1 MKTLLPALLLLLLTA
16 CSSDQPAAKKTDSA
30 GDTTAK
36 KTDTVAVAEKN
47 SSTFQLA
54 HVTRNTKPLQTYP
67 LKGLMA
73 GRTGKAIYI
82 MPERTQ
88 EQRGVPVYM
97 NGFVQGVQYA
107 YAEHRPLVISP
118 DMVWLL
124 IAQGFSIHIN
134 EKYDSLKSMVF
145 TSDKP
150 RDIIVRNDSLI
161 TGKAAEWEKTI
172 ASFSDSV
179 KKYTR
184 NDVYNAVIQK
194 FSTTTPE
201 ITTAYNVTLL
211 ESVKKG
217 FNFLAESGCGIPEI
231 TLTGTQADWDALPEK
246 TEALRKFGL
255 GKWVDNLKPV
265 LSQFSAAYKGN
276 VDTVF
281 WNAMYKESSMY
292 NIFHISG
299 WMLKFFPYVKQYY
312 TVGEGEDMR
321 ETFRYIPNKYYDG
334 ENYRL
339 STLSTEHFPSGYA
352 KVDVKWSNQLK
363 TPAEVTDLEVYA
375 GFAGLKQDSVTLA
388 LEPIITWAIC
398 KKNAPAAQAPDR
410 DYPKSNLKHTP
421 DRWLSEIADK
431 ADVLP
436 VYGYDKT
443 TRTYAQGIKK
453 LETFLRDTIA
463 KLIPPAITTAPY
475 FSFDFIVTW
484 GGTVTDVKVHGG
496 RATPEQEVQ
505 LKHLLTHLP
514 LPWKPAERKEYD
526 IDDDA
531 GSMFSVNYRVH
542 VSLNKR

>member
-1 MKTLLPALLLLLLTA
+1 MKKILPAIFLLLAA
-16 CSSDQPAAKKTDSA
+16 CNSEPPAANKTDSTT
-30 GDTTAK
+30 DTAVVK
-36 KTDTVAVAEKN
+36 NDTVAVPGKN

-54 HVTRNTKPLQTYP
+54 HVTRNKKPLQTFP
-67 LKGLMA
+67 MKRLMA
-73 GRTGKAIYI
+73 GRTGKAVYI
-82 MPERTQ
+82 MPERMQ

-124 IAQGFSIHIN
+124 IAQGFSIHVN

-150 RDIIVRNDSLI
+150 RDIIVRNDSLV

-172 ASFSDSV
+172 AAFSDSV

-246 TEALRKFGL
+246 AEALRKFGL

-265 LSQFSAAYKGN
+265 LTKFSDAYKGN

-299 WMLKFFPYVKQYY
+299 WILKFFPYVKDYY
-312 TVGEGEDMR
+312 TVGEGENMR

-339 STLSTEHFPSGYA
+339 STLSTENFPSGYA

-363 TPAEVTDLEVYA
+363 TPAELTDLEVYA

-398 KKNAPAAQAPDR
+398 KKNAPAATAPDLDR
-410 DYPKSNLKHTP
+410 GESRLKHTP
-421 DRWLSEIADK
+421 DRWLSAVADK
-431 ADVLP
+431 ADMLP

-443 TRTYAQGIKK
+443 TRTYAQGMKK

-463 KLIPPAITTAPY
+463 KMIPPAISTAPY

-484 GGTVTDVKVHGG
+484 AGTVTDVKVSGG
-496 RATPEQEVQ
+496 RATKEQEAQ

-514 LPWKPAERKEYD
+514 EPWKPAARNEYD
-526 IDDDA
+526 IGEEVPA
-531 GSMFSVNYRVH
+531 LYRVNYRVH
-542 VSLNKR
+542 VSLDKR

>member
-1 MKTLLPALLLLLLTA
+1 MKKLLPVLLLILTA
-16 CSSDQPAAKKTDSA
+16 CSSDQPAAKKNDS
-30 GDTTAK
+30 TYTVTE
-36 KTDTVAVAEKN
+36 KTETVAAPGKN

-54 HVTRNTKPLQTYP
+54 HVKRNTKPLQTFP
-67 LKGLMA
+67 MKRLMA

-82 MPERTQ
+82 MPESTQ
-88 EQRGVPVYM
+88 NQHGVPVYM

-124 IAQGFSIHIN
+124 IAQGFSIHVN

-161 TGKAAEWEKTI
+161 TGKASEWEKTI

-231 TLTGTQADWDALPEK
+231 TLTGSQADWDALPEK
-246 TEALRKFGL
+246 AEALRKFGL

-299 WMLKFFPYVKQYY
+299 WMLKFFPYVKEYY
-312 TVGEGEDMR
+312 TVGDGADMR

-334 ENYRL
+334 EDYRL

-363 TPAEVTDLEVYA
+363 TPAEMTDLEVYA

-421 DRWLSEIADK
+421 DRWLSEIAAK
-431 ADVLP
+431 PDVLP
-436 VYGYDKT
+436 VYGADEQ
-443 TRTYAQGIKK
+443 TRSYTQGIKK

-463 KLIPPAITTAPY
+463 KLIPPVLSTAPP

-484 GGTVTDVKVHGG
+484 GGTVTDVKISGG
-496 RATPEQEVQ
+496 RATPEQEAQ

-514 LPWKPAERKEYD
+514 EPWKPAQRKEYD
-526 IDDDA
+526 IDDEQGA
-531 GSMFSVNYRVH
+531 MFGVNYRVH
-542 VSLNKR
+542 VSLNKN

>member
-1 MKTLLPALLLLLLTA
+1 MKTLLPALLLLLTA
-16 CSSDQPAAKKTDSA
+16 CNSDQPAAKKTDSVT
-30 GDTTAK
+30 DTIAEK
-36 KTDTVAVAEKN
+36 KDTVAAPEKH
-47 SSTFQLA
+47 SSTFTLA
-54 HVTRNTKPLQTYP
+54 HVTRNTKPLQTFP
-67 LKGLMA
+67 LQQLLGGRISKEIYAMPA
-73 GRTGKAIYI
+73 GNYYR
-82 MPERTQ
+82 
-88 EQRGVPVYM
+88 RGVPVYM

-124 IAQGFSIHIN
+124 IAQGFSIHVN
-134 EKYDSLKSMVF
+134 ENYENLKNKVF

-150 RDIIVRNDSLI
+150 VDLIVRNDSLV
-161 TGKAAEWEKTI
+161 TGSASAWEKTI

-201 ITTAYNVTLL
+201 ITTAYNITLL

-217 FNFLAESGCGIPEI
+217 FNYLAESGCGIPEI
-231 TLTGTQADWDALPEK
+231 TLTGTQADWDALPGK
-246 TEALRKFGL
+246 AEALRKFGL
-255 GKWVDNLKPV
+255 DKWVDNLKPV
-265 LSQFSAAYKGN
+265 LSQFSEAYKGN

-299 WMLKFFPYVKQYY
+299 WVLKFFPYVKEYY
-312 TVGEGEDMR
+312 TVGEGEAMR

-352 KVDVKWSNQLK
+352 KVDVQWSNHFK
-363 TPAEVTDLEVYA
+363 NPAETADMEIYA
-375 GFAGLKQDSVTLA
+375 GFFALRQDSATLA
-388 LEPIITWAIC
+388 LEPLITWAVSRKGA
-398 KKNAPAAQAPDR
+398 KKTGAPDLDR
-410 DYPKSNLKHTP
+410 GTSRLKHTP
-421 DRWLSEIADK
+421 DRWLSEIAAKPD
-431 ADVLP
+431 ALP
-436 VYGYDKT
+436 VYGPDAQ
-443 TRTYAQGIKK
+443 TRSYTQGLKK

-496 RATPEQEVQ
+496 RATREQEAQ

-531 GSMFSVNYRVH
+531 GSMFRVNYRVH
-542 VSLNKR
+542 LSLNKR